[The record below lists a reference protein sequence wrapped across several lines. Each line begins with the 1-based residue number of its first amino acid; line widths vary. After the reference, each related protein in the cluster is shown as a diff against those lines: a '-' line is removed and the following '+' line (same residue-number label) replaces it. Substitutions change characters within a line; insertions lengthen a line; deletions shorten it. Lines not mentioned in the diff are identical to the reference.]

1 MNQNTEIKSL
11 KKLSLFAITWPLFIE
26 FSLHILMGSADTFML
41 SRISDDVAAA
51 VGVAN
56 QIVYISIILFGFV
69 ATGTSVVVAQYVGAN
84 KLREVSQISAV
95 SITLNLLFGL
105 FISIML
111 LLFHKSF
118 LRLLNLPTDLFDF
131 ASTYLMIVGGGLFFE
146 AVLLTI
152 SAVVR
157 SNGFTRDAMFVT
169 MGINVLNVIG
179 NYLFIY
185 GELGFPQWGL
195 TGVAI
200 STVVSRAVGVF
211 LIFVILYKRLEFR
224 ILLQDYVK
232 LKKEYVRNIL
242 RIGVPAAGEH
252 LSWQGSQLL
261 IIVFI
266 GMLGKEALATH
277 VYTFNIIMYI
287 MLFGIS
293 IGHGTEIMVG
303 QLVGARKIKE
313 AYTQLLKSL
322 KLGLLIT
329 VGVVL
334 TFSVFRE
341 SLLGIFTDDPSI
353 IQVGA
358 SILLFG
364 IILEPG
370 RTFNVV
376 IINSLRAT
384 GDAQFP
390 VFIGILSMWGIS
402 VPLSYF
408 LGIYSGL
415 GLLGIYMAFAVDEWV
430 RGILMYFRWKSRA
443 WETKALIS
451 SDQNEIEI
459 NVK

>member
-1 MNQNTEIKSL
+1 
-11 KKLSLFAITWPLFIE
+11 
-26 FSLHILMGSADTFML
+26 
-41 SRISDDVAAA
+41 
-51 VGVAN
+51 
-56 QIVYISIILFGFV
+56 
-69 ATGTSVVVAQYVGAN
+69 
-84 KLREVSQISAV
+84 
-95 SITLNLLFGL
+95 
-105 FISIML
+105 
-111 LLFHKSF
+111 
-118 LRLLNLPTDLFDF
+118 
-131 ASTYLMIVGGGLFFE
+131 
-146 AVLLTI
+146 
-152 SAVVR
+152 
-157 SNGFTRDAMFVT
+157 
-169 MGINVLNVIG
+169 
-179 NYLFIY
+179 
-185 GELGFPQWGL
+185 
-195 TGVAI
+195 
-200 STVVSRAVGVF
+200 
-211 LIFVILYKRLEFR
+211 
-224 ILLQDYVK
+224 
-232 LKKEYVRNIL
+232 
-242 RIGVPAAGEH
+242 
-252 LSWQGSQLL
+252 
-261 IIVFI
+261 
-266 GMLGKEALATH
+266 
-277 VYTFNIIMYI
+277 MYI